1 MRVGEYETNNVYCA
15 DSYKAI
21 KQIPDN
27 SIDCIYTDI
36 PYLYCRGGGGT
47 SEPAERTAKK
57 RLELMGASKKYIE
70 SVGTKRSEA
79 LRISQNAKRKSL
91 DYCAL
96 DSGIDYS
103 IFDEFCR
110 VLKKINIFIWC
121 SKLQILDIMNYFVKE
136 KACFFEILTWHKTN
150 PMPTTHG
157 SWLPDTEY
165 CLYFRDKGVVLNGG
179 YEYKS
184 KYYISAINKRDKDK
198 FQHPTCKP
206 VPLIEQHLLHT
217 TQPDDLVADFF
228 TGGGSTCVACKNIGR
243 QYLGFEI
250 EQKWCNIAKNRL
262 NNVDSN
268 GQMSL
273 FTF

>member
-47 SEPAERTAKK
+47 SELAERTAKN

-70 SVGTKRSEA
+70 SAGTTISEV
-79 LRISQNAKRKSL
+79 LRINQNAKRKEL

-136 KACFFEILTWHKTN
+136 KSCFFEILTWHKTN
-150 PMPTTHG
+150 PMPTTHS

-217 TQPDDLVADFF
+217 TQPNDLIADFF
-228 TGGGSTCVACKNIGR
+228 TGGG
-243 QYLGFEI
+243 QYLR
-250 EQKWCNIAKNRL
+250 CL
-262 NNVDSN
+262 
-268 GQMSL
+268 
-273 FTF
+273 